1 MIAKEEVDQFL
12 RQMKEK
18 IAVFDVVFRYRDKNL
33 AALVELDITPTARKA
48 CLLQLAAEDY
58 YSGPN
63 KDTYDA
69 SLPDYYEFGIALKK
83 STVYI
88 KISLG
93 KVNKPVDCLSFHLAE
108 FPITYP
114 LKHKK
119 L

>member
-33 AALVELDITPTARKA
+33 AAMFELDITPAARKA
-48 CLLQLAAEDY
+48 CLLQLTAEDY

-83 STVYI
+83 ERFI
-88 KISLG
+88 
-93 KVNKPVDCLSFHLAE
+93 
-108 FPITYP
+108 
-114 LKHKK
+114 
-119 L
+119 